1 MPRLSLQL
9 VAVLLAGTGSLGG
22 CSDPYLREGTWH
34 ATGVND
40 ANLRAMVVEPGDL
53 QWGASQPGSSGQ
65 LAAGAV
71 ERLRTGQVR
80 VLSSNSISKVGSGG
94 GAAQSAPAS
103 PGTGGS

>member
-1 MPRLSLQL
+1 MPRSSLL
-9 VAVLLAGTGSLGG
+9 IAFLLAGAGSLGG

-34 ATGVND
+34 AAGVNEE
-40 ANLRAMVVEPGDL
+40 NLHAMLAEPADM
-53 QWGASQPGSSGQ
+53 QWGVSQPGSNGQ

-80 VLSSNSISKVGSGG
+80 VLSSDSIPKVGA
-94 GAAQSAPAS
+94 GAAQSPPAS